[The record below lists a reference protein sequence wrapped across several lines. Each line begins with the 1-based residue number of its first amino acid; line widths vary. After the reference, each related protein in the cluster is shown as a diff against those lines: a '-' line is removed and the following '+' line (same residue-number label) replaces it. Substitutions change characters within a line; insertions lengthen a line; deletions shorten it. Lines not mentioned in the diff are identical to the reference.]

1 MVAVDETDEGGSWFF
16 EAVGEKPGATGN
28 GGSFGLKSKQQEA
41 SQLVKSTGSMRG
53 EGQGMNVAR
62 MRREFEV

>member
-1 MVAVDETDEGGSWFF
+1 VVAVDEIDEGGSWFLG
-16 EAVGEKPGATGN
+16 AVGEKPGVTGN

-62 MRREFEV
+62 MEREFRI